1 MTSAPTSVDIG
12 TLIWK
17 SPAKG
22 GRACL
27 AGQNITVSRIV
38 NLWREPL
45 TPEQVAEDAFGLD
58 VVSVADVYAALA
70 YYHSNQAEI
79 DNEIAEAQRDH
90 DKAYKEH
97 KRRLKS
103 A

>member
-1 MTSAPTSVDIG
+1 MASTPTSVDIG

-17 SPAKG
+17 NSR

-27 AGQNITVSRIV
+27 AGRNISVSRIV

-45 TPEQVAEDAFGLD
+45 TPEQIAEDFGPD

-70 YYHSNQAEI
+70 YYHANRQEI
-79 DNEIAEAQRDH
+79 DDEIAAAQVEH
-90 DKAYKEH
+90 DQAYEEH

>member
-12 TLIWK
+12 TLSWK
-17 SPAKG
+17 PPHRR

-27 AGQNITVSRIV
+27 AGRNITVSRIV
-38 NLWREPL
+38 ELWREPL
-45 TPEQVAEDAFGLD
+45 APEQIAEEAFGLD

-70 YYHSNQAEI
+70 YYHANQHEIDAQLASAQAE
-79 DNEIAEAQRDH
+79 H
-90 DKAYKEH
+90 DAAYKEH